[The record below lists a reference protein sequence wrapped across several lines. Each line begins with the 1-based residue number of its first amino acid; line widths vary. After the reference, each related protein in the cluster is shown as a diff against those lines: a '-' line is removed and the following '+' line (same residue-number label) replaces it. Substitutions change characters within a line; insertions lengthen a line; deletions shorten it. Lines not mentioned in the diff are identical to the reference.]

1 MVGGLDSSSCSTVE
15 LKGISISL
23 WFCIANISCNG
34 LFYKLVQICSL
45 IITSFSHHS
54 QLSVCVC
61 RIWLHL
67 NLFYF
72 CLSEHPACPSIPPW
86 LFWQFHQP
94 LLSVC
99 LSCLGCVDSSSV
111 SCRRSVLLRHGQWSD
126 ACTLSADGQVTIL
139 SHTFFPQKFILPIS
153 PLASSLS
160 LSFSVICLHL
170 HLPP

>member
-1 MVGGLDSSSCSTVE
+1 MQWTVLQISSNMLIDNNIIFSSLPAVCLSVKSDCTSTSSISVCQSIQPVLLSLPGSSDSS
-15 LKGISISL
+15 INP
-23 WFCIANISCNG
+23 F
-34 LFYKLVQICSL
+34 F
-45 IITSFSHHS
+45 
-54 QLSVCVC
+54 
-61 RIWLHL
+61 
-67 NLFYF
+67 
-72 CLSEHPACPSIPPW
+72 
-86 LFWQFHQP
+86 
-94 LLSVC
+94 LSVC